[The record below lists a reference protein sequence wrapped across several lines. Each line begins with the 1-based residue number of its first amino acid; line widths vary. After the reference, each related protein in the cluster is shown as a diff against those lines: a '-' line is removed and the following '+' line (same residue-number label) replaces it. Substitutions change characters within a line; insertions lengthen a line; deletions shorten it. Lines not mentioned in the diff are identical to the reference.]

1 MDEEDAGAPSARR
14 TRSLTPR
21 PHTLVRTSPARSID
35 AQSAV
40 EVLWEDQKRINSFG
54 RLHNRKVELISH
66 VRVQEVR
73 APRGRVGRE
82 RASIRPSRRAEP
94 PRRTCVGTDR
104 SGRRR
109 AQKLVEDLEDA
120 SNEIMLSDDDVV
132 KYTVGEC
139 YVHMDGDAA
148 EERLTAEASRASSEL
163 DTLKKELDE
172 INEEMASLKKLLYAK
187 FKDQVRSF
195 SRRRGSRARVIADSL
210 PGKAPTHRQTD

>member
-1 MDEEDAGAPSARR
+1 M
-14 TRSLTPR
+14 RSLTPR
-21 PHTLVRTSPARSID
+21 PHTFVSTSPAACAGPARSID
-35 AQSAV
+35 AQGAV

-54 RLHNRKVELISH
+54 RLHNRKVELLSH

-73 APRGRVGRE
+73 D
-82 RASIRPSRRAEP
+82 
-94 PRRTCVGTDR
+94 PRRPRARIDPAIASRGAAAPDLRGSGTDR
-104 SGRRR
+104 SRP
-109 AQKLVEDLEDA
+109 QKLVEDLEDA

-172 INEEMASLKKLLYAK
+172 INDEMASLKKLLYAK
-187 FKDQVRSF
+187 FKDQ
-195 SRRRGSRARVIADSL
+195 INLEDS
-210 PGKAPTHRQTD
+210 